1 VRSFVTFI
9 SGSFAAVLFF
19 VSVFEPELFL
29 TFQLTPDRT
38 VFFYFG
44 IFTAIFAA
52 ARNLIP
58 EENLVFEPEPMLAQ
72 VIEYTHYC
80 PEHWNGRLHSD
91 EVHSPLSTPG
101 ADTGV

>member
-1 VRSFVTFI
+1 
-9 SGSFAAVLFF
+9 VLFF

-52 ARNLIP
+52 ARNMIP

-80 PEHWNGRLHSD
+80 PEHWHGRLHSD
-91 EVHSPLSTPG
+91 EVCTPFKVRGG
-101 ADTGV
+101 ANTGVGQERI